1 MPESMRIQR
10 ALARAGVASRRGA
23 EELVAAGRVQINGAV
38 AETGQSVDPARDTIT
53 VDGKKI
59 AAPPALRWIVLNKPT
74 GVLTTRDDPSGRRT
88 VFELVDDVPGLTYVG
103 RLDYMTEG
111 VLLLTTDGD
120 AAHKLTHP
128 SNEIERTYIA
138 TVRGDGADAA
148 RAAMR
153 GVELEDGLVVPRNV
167 IARRVARGMWELEL
181 TIAEGRKHEVRRL
194 CEALGLRVERLVRTK
209 FGPVKLGSLETGK
222 TRALT
227 AREAEIIAALTKGGE
242 GRRTESPAP
251 GRGGERNERNKSA
264 LTTGGD
270 RSKTTKRGP
279 PRDRKRR
286 YSR

>member
-1 MPESMRIQR
+1 MPDAMRIQR
-10 ALARAGVASRRGA
+10 ALARAGIASRRKA
-23 EELVAAGRVQINGAV
+23 EELVAAGRVRINGEV
-38 AETGQSVDPARDTIT
+38 ASTGQSVDPARDRIT
-53 VDGKKI
+53 VDGKAVGAP
-59 AAPPALRWIVLNKPT
+59 AAVRWVVFNKPT
-74 GVLTTRDDPSGRRT
+74 GVLTTRSDPGGRRT
-88 VFELVDDVPGLTYVG
+88 VFDLVDQTPGLTYVG

-128 SNEIERTYIA
+128 SSEIERTYIA

-167 IARRVARGMWELEL
+167 VARRVARGMWELEL

-194 CEALGLRVERLVRTK
+194 CEALELRVERLVRTK
-209 FGPVKLGSLETGK
+209 FGPVKLGSLESGK

-227 AREAEIIAALTKGGE
+227 AREGEIISALTKAAE
-242 GRRTESPAP
+242 PKRIDRAAP
-251 GRGGERNERNKSA
+251 GRAGERSSTNKSA
-264 LTTGGD
+264 LTRGGD